1 MKIIKKVIQENE
13 PTMRQTRQAKDFLNA
28 KNQVLGVGVPK
39 TFNGE
44 RSHLSFEVIRL
55 AFAIFFV

>member
-28 KNQVLGVGVPK
+28 KNQVLGVPK

-55 AFAIFFV
+55 AFAMFFV